1 MYFSEKN
8 DILRLVRGVKSTDMR
23 NFFKLNDSKST
34 KIVVFSLQY

>member
-8 DILRLVRGVKSTDMR
+8 NILRLVRDVKSADMR
-23 NFFKLNDSKST
+23 NFFKLYDSKST